1 MSAQEIQQLANP
13 AVFADVLD
21 YLNRREFPRIGVS
34 ASTPDTLYAVHDRIC
49 AHYASLQLDSLFQPL
64 FDFRR
69 RRIIGHEALLASSSG
84 DAFTMVG
91 NVLSPERVF
100 TLAANE
106 DITFVDR
113 LARTLHALNYLLQS
127 AEGVLHLNVHPHHLL
142 SVSADH
148 GRVFEG
154 ILKNCGLETRRIVLE
169 IPEYAVAEKKKVSAA
184 IAAWKEKGYGIAI
197 DNFGR
202 EHAQIGRVKK
212 LQPDYI
218 KLDREL
224 LLRAQRDVRIQR
236 NLAKSVQEAQQAGI
250 AVIGAGI
257 ETGQQLDLL
266 RTLDVGIAQGFLFG
280 RPQPYCLSAG

>member
-1 MSAQEIQQLANP
+1 MSAHEQHTQERQLANP

-21 YLNRREFPRIGVS
+21 YLNSREFPRLP
-34 ASTPDTLYAVHDRIC
+34 AADTLFAAHDRIR
-49 AHYASLQLDSLFQPL
+49 AHYASIKLDSLFQPV

-69 RRIIGHEALLASSSG
+69 RRIVGHEALLASSSG
-84 DAFTMVG
+84 DDFTMVG

-100 TLAANE
+100 TLAAND
-106 DITFVDR
+106 DITFIDR
-113 LARTLHALNYLLQS
+113 LARTLHALNFLLQE
-127 AEGVLHLNVHPHHLL
+127 AQGVLHLNVHPHHLL

-148 GRVFEG
+148 GRVFDG

-169 IPEYAVAEKKKVSAA
+169 IPEYAVAETKKVAAA

-212 LQPDYI
+212 LQPGYL

-224 LLRAQRDVRIQR
+224 LVRALHDVRTQR
-236 NLAKSVQEAQQAGI
+236 NLAKAVQEAQQAGI
-250 AVIGAGI
+250 VVIGAGV
-257 ETGQQLDLL
+257 ETGRQLDLL
-266 RTLDVGIAQGFLFG
+266 RSLDVGIAQGFLFG